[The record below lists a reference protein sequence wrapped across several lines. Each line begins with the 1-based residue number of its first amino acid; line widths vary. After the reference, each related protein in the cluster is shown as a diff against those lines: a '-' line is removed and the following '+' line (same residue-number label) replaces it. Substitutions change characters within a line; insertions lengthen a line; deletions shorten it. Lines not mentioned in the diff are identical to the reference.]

1 MARNGRYAPAQSIER
16 SQTAFAANGAPSST
30 PTFVRSS
37 KQREDKRS
45 APSTPSASPCEAN
58 RCIAPLER
66 PKWEREQLPC
76 KIILECF
83 QSLPIHSSCAVIG
96 LYCLVCFVHSPLFNP
111 KRLVYRTDRSHPVSS
126 CFKSTIT

>member
-66 PKWEREQLPC
+66 PNGNVSNYGGWYAA
-76 KIILECF
+76 
-83 QSLPIHSSCAVIG
+83 SIG
-96 LYCLVCFVHSPLFNP
+96 NC
-111 KRLVYRTDRSHPVSS
+111 RTRRQDRPEGGGQ
-126 CFKSTIT
+126 CIG